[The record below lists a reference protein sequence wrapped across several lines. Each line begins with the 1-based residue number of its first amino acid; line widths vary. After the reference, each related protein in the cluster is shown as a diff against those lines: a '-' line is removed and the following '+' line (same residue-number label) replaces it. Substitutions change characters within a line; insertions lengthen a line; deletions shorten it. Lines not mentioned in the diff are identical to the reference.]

1 MVVRP
6 NVLNVDELLRL
17 FRAKRGVR
25 VLDYEID
32 LIIRLLQPRALMTY
46 ESLPNRFVQSGS
58 QIVWPPLSA
67 RISFTVIPIGM
78 LVCTD
83 GSRWYDYAVT
93 PDYLLLAVARPG
105 AVTDPYHALWRPIE
119 A

>member
-46 ESLPNRFVQSGS
+46 ESLRSVRIANRMAPTFRKDKLHRHSDWNAG
-58 QIVWPPLSA
+58 LH
-67 RISFTVIPIGM
+67 R
-78 LVCTD
+78 
-83 GSRWYDYAVT
+83 RVT
-93 PDYLLLAVARPG
+93 MV
-105 AVTDPYHALWRPIE
+105 
-119 A
+119 